1 MQVAYVVP
9 SSPMLIKRVL
19 KHMDFSGPRIIVEFG
34 PGEGCYTREILK
46 QMHPESRL
54 LLFEI
59 DEEFVQHLQRQFR
72 HEPRVEIVHDYAQNV
87 SKHLAERGMEYC
99 DYVISGI
106 PFSYIDVPVK
116 QALVQSTF
124 DALAP
129 EPHAAFIIYQ
139 VTNELKAHAR
149 QFPRVESRYCL
160 QNFPPMVVTAFYK
173 QPLNGHA
180 NGHRHGHPASHP
192 QPHPRAAARAAKT

>member
-1 MQVAYVVP
+1 
-9 SSPMLIKRVL
+9 
-19 KHMDFSGPRIIVEFG
+19 MDFSEPRVIVEFG

-46 QMHPESRL
+46 RMHPESRL

-59 DEEFVQHLQRQFR
+59 DNEFVQHLHKQFR
-72 HEPRVEIVHDYAQNV
+72 HESRVEIIHDYAQNI
-87 SKHLAERGMEYC
+87 SKHLAKRGLKNC

-129 EPHAAFIIYQ
+129 EQHAAFIIYQ

-160 QNFPPMVVTAFYK
+160 QNFPPMVVTAYYK
-173 QPLNGHA
+173 QPLNGHVPER
-180 NGHRHGHPASHP
+180 RHGHPAIHQKPSP
-192 QPHPRAAARAAKT
+192 RAKPRAANV